1 MRWLPRA
8 IPALIA
14 IVAFDLAIVFGAEA
28 IRIWTSP
35 VYGLDQMV
43 FANLVHGIGRLFGI
57 KAHGL
62 FSIAALFGALYLATA
77 IVLMLHIGSRIAAF
91 GGGRVSHELLDAGLI
106 LVVIST
112 MVAATPAIL
121 QGATEFLVQQRLPL
135 WLVGLA
141 ATLSMVERL
150 PDADAY
156 YPGIV
161 DRLARRLDRRRH
173 RVAAR
178 LVVTPALRNAAP
190 ARRWATLRGEAGMKV
205 AAAPLVRPAGPW
217 FTPH

>member
-14 IVAFDLAIVFGAEA
+14 IVALDLAIVFGAEA
-28 IRIWTSP
+28 IRIWNSP
-35 VYGLDQMV
+35 VYGLDQLA
-43 FANLVHGIGRLFGI
+43 FSNLVHGGLFGI
-57 KAHGL
+57 SAHGL
-62 FSIAALFGALYLATA
+62 FSIAALFGAVYLATA
-77 IVLMLHIGSRIAAF
+77 IVLMLHIGSRIAAL

-161 DRLARRLDRRRH
+161 DRLARRLYRRRH
-173 RVAAR
+173 RALAG
-178 LVVTPALRNAAP
+178 LVVTPAHRSAAP

-205 AAAPLVRPAGPW
+205 EAAPLVRPAGPW